1 MAELTD
7 AARDWLRDRHQAVL
21 ITLRKDGSPQSSNIS
36 YTFDG
41 SAFRISVTD
50 GRAKTRN
57 ARRDP
62 RAVLHVLGDDFWSFA
77 SVTCAASLSDV
88 SMSPGDAA
96 GQALLDTYNAISEN
110 PHPDPD
116 EFFAVM
122 TAEHRLV
129 LTLTPTSIVGSGW
142 A

>member
-7 AARDWLRDRHQAVL
+7 AARDWLRTHSHAVL
-21 ITLRKDGSPQSSNIS
+21 ITLRKDGSAQSSNLS

-57 ARRDP
+57 VRRDP
-62 RAVLHVLGDDFWSFA
+62 RALLHVLDDSFWSYA
-77 SVTCAASLSDV
+77 SVTCTASLGEITT
-88 SMSPGDAA
+88 SPGDAA
-96 GQALLDTYNAISEN
+96 GRELLDVYNSISGT

-116 EFFAVM
+116 EFFAAM
-122 TAEHRLV
+122 TAESRLV
-129 LTLTPTSIVGSGW
+129 LTLTPSSIVGMGW
-142 A
+142 